1 MTQPPGQQPPQEGSG
16 APRDP
21 RQEAPPPPAQPPQAP
36 PPHKPAQPPQAPAQ
50 PPQPT
55 QPPQAP
61 AQPPQAPGN
70 PVGDE
75 PGYGYPQNAPGV
87 PPGYGYPQ
95 APGQAQGRIPGPYDQ
110 QPGPYGQQPGPYGYP
125 QQPGP
130 YGAQPGA
137 APGPY
142 GQQPGP
148 YGYGGQPGGY
158 PPQQFP
164 GAPTMPPG
172 GPGGPGGRKSG
183 NKAAVI
189 VAAAVAGLL
198 VVGAGVWMAFGGG
211 ADDTKPVAAK
221 SEDTTPSVST
231 GVDEGDGSGDGREVD
246 DDLNA
251 GRKDGEARVDFL
263 LTNDVDLPG
272 SGADVFGPWFAGGTV
287 VKAMY
292 KQVVGYSAT
301 DGKKQWTLPVAAP
314 ICGAAEAP
322 SADGKMV
329 VAFKDGNTEN
339 SDCTQLQMVDLKTGK
354 GGWKK
359 PIEKQGTFDFFGDL
373 SMTITGDTLAVGRT
387 GHANAYRV
395 SDGKDLF
402 GKSTTDCQPYAFA
415 GGPKLIAASS
425 CRTGGTAK
433 AIQELDPVTGAPKWT
448 YKFTKDWEPDKVY
461 SVDPLV
467 VSVKNSEKKSWSV
480 LSLSA
485 SGTERAQIKG
495 GGDQFSVSCG
505 TSIVFDDRLE
515 GCVGVAV
522 AADTLYLSTKA
533 KDAGTANEIVAFNLA
548 DGEPKWRSKAP
559 SGRTLTAIGTEGG
572 KVLAYLDPTYEK
584 GGAVA
589 AVAASGGDPE
599 ILLQHPDSTAQ
610 IENSFYSKEYAY
622 ENGRFY
628 LLAARM
634 SVSKATD
641 ELKAK
646 TMIVF
651 GK

>member
-1 MTQPPGQQPPQEGSG
+1 MTQPPSQQPPQGGHG

-21 RQEAPPPPAQPPQAP
+21 QQGAPQPPAQPPQAP
-36 PPHKPAQPPQAPAQ
+36 HTPPQIPAQ
-50 PPQPT
+50 PPQP
-55 QPPQAP
+55 PPS
-61 AQPPQAPGN
+61 
-70 PVGDE
+70 DE
-75 PGYGYPQNAPGV
+75 PGYGYPQTAPGV

-95 APGQAQGRIPGPYDQ
+95 APGQAPGPYDQ

-148 YGYGGQPGGY
+148 YGYPQQPGGY
-158 PPQQFP
+158 PPPQFA

-172 GPGGPGGRKSG
+172 GPGGPGGLGGPGGKKPG

-198 VVGAGVWMAFGGG
+198 VVGTGVWLAVGSG
-211 ADDTKPVAAK
+211 DDDEKPAVSK
-221 SEDTTPSVST
+221 SEDASPSASAS
-231 GVDEGDGSGDGREVD
+231 VDEGDGSGDGRPVD

-251 GRKDGEARVDFL
+251 GRKDGEAKIDFL

-272 SGADVFGPWFAGGTV
+272 VGADVYGPWFAGDTV

-292 KQVVGYSAT
+292 KEVVGYSAS
-301 DGKKQWTLPVAAP
+301 DGKKKWTLPVSAP
-314 ICGAAEAP
+314 VCGAAGAP
-322 SADGKMV
+322 TADGKMV
-329 VAFKDGNTEN
+329 IAFKDGNTERSN
-339 SDCTQLQMVDLKTGK
+339 CTQLQLVDLKTGK

-359 PIEKQGTFDFFGDL
+359 PIEKQGTFDFIDEL
-373 SMTITGDTLAVGRT
+373 SMAISGDTLAVGR
-387 GHANAYRV
+387 GSNYANAYRV

-402 GKSTTDCQPYAFA
+402 AKSPTDCQPYAFA
-415 GGPKLIAASS
+415 GGSKLISASR
-425 CRTGGTAK
+425 CKTGDTR
-433 AIQELDPVTGAPKWT
+433 AIQELNPTTGAARWT
-448 YKFTKDWEPDKVY
+448 YKFKKDWELDKVY

-480 LSLSA
+480 LSLTA
-485 SGTERAQIKG
+485 NGAERAQLKG
-495 GGDQFSVSCG
+495 GDDQFSVSCTG
-505 TSIVFDDRLE
+505 SIVFDDSLE

-522 AADTLYLSTKA
+522 GPDTVYLSTKA
-533 KDAGTANEIVAFNLA
+533 KDIRTANEIVAFNLA
-548 DGEPKWRSKAP
+548 TGSPKWRSKAP
-559 SGRTLTAIGTEGG
+559 SGRTLTPIGMEGG
-572 KVLAYLDPTYEK
+572 NVVAYLDPTYDK

-589 AVAASGGDPE
+589 SVAATGGDPE
-599 ILLQHPDSTAQ
+599 ILLQHPDSTAR
-610 IENSFYSKEYAY
+610 IENSFFSKKYAY

-628 LLAARM
+628 LLSARM
-634 SVSKATD
+634 SASKAAD
-641 ELKAK
+641 EQKTK